1 MIVCGHCGHE
11 ITGEQVTKKTKAG
24 ENRHNYY
31 RCTKY
36 LTKDHPRIRLRE
48 AELDEQILKLL
59 ESIKIEDEAI
69 REWFGMVL
77 RSKTR
82 DDQDKSKADKQDLV
96 RQSSL
101 LREQQDRLLNLRL
114 LNEIDATIFAKKQ
127 RELRDREADIKL
139 RIDAA
144 DRSHHEMTDL
154 AIKVFEL
161 SQTLKDKWL
170 MANYP
175 EKRQILEILC
185 LNYRLDDV
193 SLYVEMRKPFDVL
206 AKGLDSEKSRGG
218 GI

>member
-1 MIVCGHCGHE
+1 
-11 ITGEQVTKKTKAG
+11 
-24 ENRHNYY
+24 
-31 RCTKY
+31 
-36 LTKDHPRIRLRE
+36 
-48 AELDEQILKLL
+48 
-59 ESIKIEDEAI
+59 
-69 REWFGMVL
+69 MVL

-144 DRSHHEMTDL
+144 DRSHHEMVDL
-154 AIKVFEL
+154 AVKVFEL
-161 SQTLKDKWL
+161 SQTLRDKWL
-170 MANYP
+170 TANYP

-185 LNYRLDDV
+185 LNYRL
-193 SLYVEMRKPFDVL
+193 
-206 AKGLDSEKSRGG
+206 AIG
-218 GI
+218 